1 MDNLVYAESR
11 YKDEISSDKEQMKAK
26 RQKMDKE
33 MDNCDKA
40 FEVSIFGIL
49 ILAKMIIIK
58 KISEMLI
65 YAVCQGC
72 KRLILDNVLRYR
84 YMQK

>member
-1 MDNLVYAESR
+1 MDSIATAKRTRSVT
-11 YKDEISSDKEQMKAK
+11 KEQEMKAK
-26 RQKMDKE
+26 RRKMDKE

-40 FEVSIFGIL
+40 FEVSIIGIL

-65 YAVCQGC
+65 HAVCQGC